1 MLPTR
6 RLAAFL
12 LALLVASVSIL
23 AVAPPAAAVEQAVT
37 IKDFAYAPANIQINA
52 GDTVTWTNLE
62 AIMPH
67 DVSTII
73 PGEPEPV
80 LPFQSPILQSGESF
94 SFTFTQPGVYQY
106 YCSLHPN
113 MLGHVTVVG

>member
-12 LALLVASVSIL
+12 LALLAASVPIL
-23 AVAPPAAAVEQAVT
+23 AVAPPAAAVEQVVS

-67 DVSTII
+67 DVSTTV
-73 PGEPEPV
+73 PDQPPPV
-80 LPFQSPILQSGESF
+80 LPFQSPLLQSGESF
-94 SFTFTQPGVYQY
+94 SFTFSQPGVYQY
-106 YCSLHPN
+106 FCSLHPN
-113 MLGHVTVVG
+113 MLGYVTVVG